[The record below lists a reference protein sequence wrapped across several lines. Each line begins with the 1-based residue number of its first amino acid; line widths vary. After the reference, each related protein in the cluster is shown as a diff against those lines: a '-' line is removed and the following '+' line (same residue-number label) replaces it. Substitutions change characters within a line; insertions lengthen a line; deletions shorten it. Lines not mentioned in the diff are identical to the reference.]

1 MAERVS
7 GSRRL
12 SPPRLQF
19 SIRAMLIVTT
29 AIAAAFPICWL
40 VWTLLL
46 NASVESAAAFA
57 FWLTASI
64 LAVSSLVAWNREGA
78 IRSYGTGFSVVGLMY
93 FLLVP
98 CNIAGND
105 VVYSRSIRDQLITT
119 QLSREFHRIQIEPQG
134 VVGGI
139 RRPLGG
145 PNQPN
150 EEDFVQVA
158 QLLWTIAFAF
168 LGGWVSLLI
177 YWTGRQPG
185 D

>member
-1 MAERVS
+1 MSKHVS
-7 GSRRL
+7 DSRRL

-19 SIRAMLIVTT
+19 SIRAMLIATT
-29 AIAAAFPICWL
+29 AVAAAFPICWL
-40 VWTLLL
+40 IWTLLL

-64 LAVSSLVAWNREGA
+64 LAVSLLVASNRDGA
-78 IRSYGTGFSVVGLMY
+78 VRSYWAGFSVVGLMY

-98 CNIAGND
+98 CNIAP
-105 VVYSRSIRDQLITT
+105 RSYRDQLITT
-119 QLSREFHRIQIEPQG
+119 QLSREFHRIRIEPQA
-134 VVGGI
+134 VSSGI

-158 QLLWTIAFAF
+158 QLLWTIALAF

-177 YWTGRQPG
+177 YWTGRRPSA
-185 D
+185 